1 MKEILITQAAQL
13 VSTLVVTLIGVLA
26 AWLSAKLKQH
36 IELKNLT
43 SALDTCLKMTQVT
56 VGELQQKF
64 VEDMKIA
71 NEDGKLTKEE
81 IKELNSSLIT
91 YTKEKMTPELIN
103 VIVNAGID
111 INKFILNAGENY
123 VQEFKYE

>member
-1 MKEILITQAAQL
+1 MKEILITQAAQI
-13 VSTLVVTLIGVLA
+13 VSTLIVTLIGILA
-26 AWLSAKLKQH
+26 AWLTAKLNQH
-36 IELKNLT
+36 MQLKNLT
-43 SALDTCLKMTQVT
+43 AALDTCLKMTQVT

-64 VEDMKIA
+64 VEGMKIA
-71 NEDGKLTKEE
+71 NEDGKLTQEE

-123 VQEFKYE
+123 IQEFKYE

>member
-13 VSTLVVTLIGVLA
+13 VSTLIVTLIGILA
-26 AWLSAKLKQH
+26 AWLTAKLNQH
-36 IELKNLT
+36 MQLKNLT
-43 SALDTCLKMTQVT
+43 AALDTCLKMTQVT

-64 VEDMKIA
+64 VEGMKIA
-71 NEDGKLTKEE
+71 NEDGKLTQEE
-81 IKELNSSLIT
+81 IKELNSSLVM

-111 INKFILNAGENY
+111 INKFILDAGENY
-123 VQEFKYE
+123 IQEFKYE